1 MNFRKAFSITE
12 LSVVILVLGILIS
25 GIVSSIDIYRDAKI
39 TSLRSLTIN
48 SITSRIPDIEF
59 WSDTIS
65 NKSFDKS
72 IQNNSLVSNWNNINP
87 HILVKN
93 SALSPSTA
101 KAPKYIENGIN
112 NLPSILFDGV
122 DDCLRIPFN
131 LNYAVNKEVSIFLV
145 FKSLSNPSI
154 NLALFGLDDKLGWGR
169 FVLSRYYGG
178 NGGSSFGSN
187 IGILQNISKLDT
199 NFILTYV
206 SNQGVSN
213 GSLLRL
219 NKNYSSITQTHNF
232 TSQAGPEYFGLG
244 TIDGAC
250 SRQGFYSNIMVS
262 EIIVYSQAL
271 NSTQILQIEEYLAKK
286 YSIKLID

>member
-12 LSVVILVLGILIS
+12 LSVVILILGILIS

-48 SITSRIPDIEF
+48 SITPRIPNIEF

-72 IQNNSLVSNWNNINP
+72 MQNNSLVSNWNNINP

-93 SALSPSTA
+93 SAISPSTA
-101 KAPKYIENGIN
+101 KTPKYIENGIN

-122 DDCLRIPFN
+122 DDCLRIPFD
-131 LNYAVNKEVSIFLV
+131 LNYAINKEVSIFLV
-145 FKSLSNPSI
+145 FKSLSNPSTNI
-154 NLALFGLDDKLGWGR
+154 ALFGLDDKGGWGR
-169 FVLSRYYGG
+169 LVLSRYYG
-178 NGGSSFGSN
+178 NTGGSSHGSN

-206 SNQGVSN
+206 SNQGVLN

-250 SRQGFYSNIMVS
+250 SWSFSNIMVS

-271 NSTQILQIEEYLAKK
+271 NSKHILQIEEYLAKK